1 MATCASDSCSASVP
15 LQSIIPRRASVETL
29 SGYTCSF
36 VREPDASFSCPVCAR
51 VLRQPQLTD
60 CCGNH
65 FCTSCLSRWL
75 ETSSS
80 CPLCRQVG
88 FRSIK
93 DKKMERALHDL
104 EVRKH
109 SVVSMVRR
117 REQGRNVR
125 NDVHL
130 SPYIKLSISPCLYR
144 CTVIWRALAVCGPGS
159 CVMWTPIWPLTA
171 LAFSQS
177 APMAVET

>member
-1 MATCASDSCSASVP
+1 MAIWDVVGSRAKSIHVRTCCTILCANFAGKRNQMATCASDSCSASVP

-104 EVRKH
+104 EVR
-109 SVVSMVRR
+109 
-117 REQGRNVR
+117 
-125 NDVHL
+125 
-130 SPYIKLSISPCLYR
+130 
-144 CTVIWRALAVCGPGS
+144 T
-159 CVMWTPIWPLTA
+159 
-171 LAFSQS
+171 
-177 APMAVET
+177 

>member
-15 LQSIIPRRASVETL
+15 LQSLIPRRASVETL

-36 VREPDASFSCPVCAR
+36 VREPDASFSCPICAR

-93 DKKMERALHDL
+93 DKRVERALHDL
-104 EVRKH
+104 EVRKRKRGGCH
-109 SVVSMVRR
+109 
-117 REQGRNVR
+117 RNNV
-125 NDVHL
+125 DLVL
-130 SPYIKLSISPCLYR
+130 SPYVTFSISPCLYR
-144 CTVIWRALAVCGPGS
+144 CTVIWRALAVRGLGS
-159 CVMWTPIWPLTA
+159 SVMWTPT
-171 LAFSQS
+171 
-177 APMAVET
+177 